1 MENDLKRE
9 NLKFEIF
16 GMSIENLSL
25 SYGIFLI
32 LWGVI
37 ISFISSS
44 NSLTSFI
51 PSIIG
56 LPIFVFSFLSKILP
70 NRKKLFM
77 HIVVVFILIIFLGG
91 LDFLRQLF
99 TGYAFENIWADVS
112 KLMMLITGLL
122 FLYACIKSF
131 IFERKKKNLVQ

>member
-37 ISFISSS
+37 I
-44 NSLTSFI
+44 NM
-51 PSIIG
+51 P
-56 LPIFVFSFLSKILP
+56 
-70 NRKKLFM
+70 
-77 HIVVVFILIIFLGG
+77 
-91 LDFLRQLF
+91 
-99 TGYAFENIWADVS
+99 
-112 KLMMLITGLL
+112 
-122 FLYACIKSF
+122 
-131 IFERKKKNLVQ
+131 